1 MTRREAT
8 LAALSAR
15 PNAWVS
21 GLTLVEAGSGWRYSA
36 RIWEL
41 RQAGHVIE
49 ERPDPE
55 KRSAVHQYRL
65 VLQEVD
71 PGQIPLPLAEVA

>member
-1 MTRREAT
+1 MTRRSAT

-15 PNAWVS
+15 PNTWVS

-41 RQAGHVIE
+41 RKQGFVIE
-49 ERPDPE
+49 ERADPE

-65 VLQEVD
+65 VVAEVA
-71 PGQIPLPLAEVA
+71 PGQIPLFGEAA